1 MAAFGNIPQKIRAK
15 LSQYPTATRVSLTG
29 SLVVA
34 RDIAHAKLQVRAQT
48 NLSPLT
54 HTSLT
59 ARSPPPVVAWLVCPP
74 LSHPTLLAVIGR
86 HRADRTM
93 IGRQERLDR
102 QEGLP

>member
-48 NLSPLT
+48 NLPPLT
-54 HTSLT
+54 HILYRSL
-59 ARSPPPVVAWLVCPP
+59 APP
-74 LSHPTLLAVIGR
+74 LWLRGSCAPLS
-86 HRADRTM
+86 RT
-93 IGRQERLDR
+93 RRSWL
-102 QEGLP
+102 